1 MTVEEPD
8 IDWPSI
14 KPKKGLKVQTVL
26 ENQVYVIDVSVGPRF
41 ASIF

>member
-26 ENQVYVIDVSVGPRF
+26 ENQVYVIDVSVRPLF